1 MSQLSNAD
9 FKKFLTP
16 MRRPEG
22 QGGGDGGKDEQ
33 GFKKPQLKHDKEY
46 WKEKERCGVVG
57 SGSAWVVGDV
67 MMFLREM
74 K

>member
-16 MRRPEG
+16 MRRAEG

-33 GFKKPQLKHDKEY
+33 GFKKPQQKHDKEY
-46 WKEKERCGVVG
+46 WKEKERCVEGEGGGGSVG
-57 SGSAWVVGDV
+57 
-67 MMFLREM
+67 
-74 K
+74 